1 MPGDFQGLGLE
12 PYKLVICEKPLA
24 AKRIS
29 QVLGSKKMI
38 KRETAPGVV
47 IFEIITNN
55 DQRFIVCSAL
65 GHLYNLFPIEK
76 NRKKYPIY
84 EVRWS
89 PRHSAT
95 VREKRRVMQ
104 TLKLIANISKGASGF
119 IHACDYDLEGELI
132 GYNIL
137 QYACDNKYEVSKRAK
152 FSSLTDSEISQ
163 SFNNLKETSIRIAD
177 AGKAR
182 HLIDFIFGINL
193 SRALV
198 NCLNVS
204 NKNNLYHN
212 LTIGRVQGPTLGFIV
227 DREIKIRN
235 HIPDPVW
242 YVSGKF
248 DKGGSFFK
256 ANLISVV
263 HKSSEIEKILTS
275 CQNETGL
282 INEIVR
288 RKNKINPPT
297 PFNISNLQKEAYRIF
312 KISPVITLSIA
323 ESLYLAA
330 LISYPRTSSQKLPPS
345 IGYKQILEQLCINYV
360 TKYENIIKDLLR
372 RKFLVPYQG
381 DEEDPAHPAI
391 YPTGVKQNKLS
402 ILQQRILDLIIK
414 RFLST
419 FGNIAVI
426 KYSEVSVNVNGYQ
439 FIAKGNRIL
448 NDGWIPIY
456 EPYFSINDSNL
467 PDLTIGER
475 IKVSEVTA
483 MEDFTRPP
491 ARYNQASL
499 LDKMESEGI
508 GTKSTRAGIINLLI
522 KRKYITQDKIG
533 IEPTELGFTIFN
545 AMKKFVSEI
554 VSTKLTN
561 FLESSI
567 KGIEKGELNMNDVRK
582 YLEKSLESPLNKIK
596 TNEWAIGD
604 EIKNVLTNSES
615 GMRIG
620 KCPKCQFGEMILI
633 KSNKSNKRFIVCSQ
647 YRVTGC
653 NAIASVPQIGLIKK
667 SNTICSCG
675 WPILRIVFAR
685 KKLWRICVNRVC
697 PGNTYKK
704 NDSHH
709 DSDSNTSI

>member
-1 MPGDFQGLGLE
+1 LPGDFQGLGLE

-426 KYSEVSVNVNGYQ
+426 KYSEVYVNVNGYQ

-467 PDLTIGER
+467 PDLMIGER
-475 IKVSEVTA
+475 VKVSEVTA

-491 ARYNQASL
+491 ARYNEASL